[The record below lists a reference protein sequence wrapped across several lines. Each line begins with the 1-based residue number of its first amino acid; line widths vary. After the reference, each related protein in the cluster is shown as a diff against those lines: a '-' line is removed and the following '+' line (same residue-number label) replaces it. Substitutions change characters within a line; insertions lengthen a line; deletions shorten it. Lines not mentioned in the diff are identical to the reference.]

1 MASYALSR
9 GKTVPSNA
17 LAAVHAPP
25 PTDDRMFAAL
35 VAAHG
40 KLAKLVSPAR
50 PATIEALIRDG
61 VVARAPAAVERLSR
75 TLVFAVVAVVVL
87 GTAHAALGFGTGFT
101 SGSDVIDSL
110 SHAVVANALFVSL
123 ATLGASFHG
132 LMTTQRQLETMT
144 FEARDVPRIWARLWL
159 GVVAGVLMATYLDVG
174 ADGSD
179 TMSLSRPVL
188 ALLGGFGSDVVYRV
202 LDGLVKALGAALER
216 NVDDR
221 LDAERT
227 RSTLALERAT
237 DEERRGATQ
246 NLLSIQQALVS
257 GSLDDART
265 LVDSMLQGSCSL
277 PSASHAAPAAQPVE
291 AAQ

>member
-9 GKTVPSNA
+9 GKAVPAKA
-17 LAAVHAPP
+17 LVAVHAPP
-25 PTDDRMFAAL
+25 PTDGRLFVEL
-35 VAAHG
+35 VAAHD
-40 KLAKLVSPAR
+40 KLAKVVSPAR
-50 PATIEALIRDG
+50 PSTIEALVRDG
-61 VVARAPAAVERLSR
+61 GSATIPAAVARLSKV
-75 TLVFAVVAVVVL
+75 LAFAVVAVLVL
-87 GTAHAALGFGTGFT
+87 GTAHAALGFGTGFV

-110 SHAVVANALFVSL
+110 PHAVVANALFVAL
-123 ATLGASFHG
+123 AALGASFHS
-132 LMTTQRQLETMT
+132 LMTTQRRLDTMT

-174 ADGSD
+174 GNDSD

-188 ALLGGFGSDVVYRV
+188 ALLGGFGSDVVYRM

-227 RSTLALERAT
+227 RSALALERAT

-246 NLLSIQQALVS
+246 NLLSIQRALAS
-257 GSLDDART
+257 GSLDDARA
-265 LVDSMLQGSCSL
+265 LVDSMLEGSSG
-277 PSASHAAPAAQPVE
+277 PPIASKTASAADAAE